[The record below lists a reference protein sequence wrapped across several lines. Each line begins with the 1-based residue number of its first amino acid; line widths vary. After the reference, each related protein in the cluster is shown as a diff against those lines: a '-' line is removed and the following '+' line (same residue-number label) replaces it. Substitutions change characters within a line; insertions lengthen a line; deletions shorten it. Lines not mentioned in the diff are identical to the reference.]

1 MVHVIHNIRRPD
13 PAVIATLGKLST
25 STIHEAQGR
34 IGAMV
39 HTIRPVSPGM
49 KCCGPACTVRSHGGD
64 NLMLHKA
71 IYVAQPGD
79 VIVHDGD
86 DWLESNVWGEVM
98 TTGALQRG
106 VVGFVTNGAV
116 RDIAAIQA
124 KGFAVFAQAISMK
137 WNVKASLG
145 TVNHPIVCGGV
156 AINPGDIVVGDDDG
170 VVVVPLERAAEVLQ
184 KALEREAREAALMEQ
199 LKAGKSTVEL
209 LGLDKLLAHMGL
221 TEE

>member
-13 PAVIATLGKLST
+13 PAVIAALGKLST

-98 TTGALQRG
+98 TTGALQHG

-145 TVNHPIVCGGV
+145 TINHPIVCGGV

-209 LGLDKLLAHMGL
+209 LGLDKLLAQMGL